1 MIIIGCSQG
10 KHLAKKVAN
19 KLRVPYSEL
28 TVKKFPDSELYLK
41 FNTNVKNKK
50 VLLFQSFYG
59 DINDLITEVLF
70 AADTARDLKAKS
82 IALVA
87 PYFPY
92 LRQDKRFKP
101 GEAVSLKVIADII
114 DKFFDEIY
122 IIDPHLHRERTLS
135 HIFKIKA
142 HKLSACK
149 EIADYI
155 KKKIKNPIIIGPDW
169 ESYKWAGKVAIYCR
183 CMSYILKKER
193 VSARKVKISLNKKVN
208 LKEKNIVI
216 VDDIISTGHTILQ
229 AAKSLRSL
237 GVKNITAIC
246 VHGIFSENAL
256 QKLKKANINVI
267 ATNTIPSSKSKIDIS
282 SVISERLR

>member
-1 MIIIGCSQG
+1 MIIVSCSQG

-19 KLRVPYSEL
+19 KIKKPYSEL
-28 TVKKFPDSELYLK
+28 TVKKFPDNEIYLK

-50 VLLFQSFYG
+50 VMLVQSFYG

-70 AADTARDLKAKS
+70 AADTAKDLKAKS